1 MWEDSEAIVGI
12 VGGKPDAAGESFV
25 RLMPVSEVVVREGEG
40 HLSRLAGRD
49 EDLLEALQFAERSN
63 QVSGEL
69 ADIELRGLVS
79 IIGAGVS
86 NSTRYRVQTA
96 LRQV

>member
-49 EDLLEALQFAERSN
+49 EDLLEAFQFAKRPN
-63 QVSGEL
+63 QVS
-69 ADIELRGLVS
+69 
-79 IIGAGVS
+79 
-86 NSTRYRVQTA
+86 
-96 LRQV
+96 